1 MSVMLSKTAA
11 IKVATDAHGAI
22 FKKGFGHS
30 FTAPWRINEP
40 NGPSVEIDH
49 VSYWAARQNRS
60 IHVACMALEY
70 MGYDTPTANSLTYDQ
85 QGSALAIL
93 NQAIKRK
100 SL

>member
-11 IKVATDAHGAI
+11 LKVATDAHGPI

-30 FTAPWRINEP
+30 FTAPWRITEP
-40 NGPSVEIDH
+40 DGPCIEIDH
-49 VSYWAARQNRS
+49 VSHWAARQSRS

-70 MGYDTPTANSLTYDQ
+70 MGYDTQTANSLTYDQ
-85 QGSALAIL
+85 HGAALAIL

-100 SL
+100 PL

>member
-11 IKVATDAHGAI
+11 LKVASDAHGAI

-30 FTAPWRINEP
+30 FAAPWRITEP
-40 NGPSVEIDH
+40 DGPSVEIDH
-49 VSYWAARQNRS
+49 VSYWAARQGRA
-60 IHVACMALEY
+60 IRVACMALEC

-85 QGSALAIL
+85 QGSTRAIL

-100 SL
+100 PL